1 MICSFA
7 LVGQVL
13 SIRDIALINKPLVWT
28 LHDMWPIC
36 GAEHVSFDMRWRDGY
51 LACNRPMD
59 ESGFDLNRWTWE
71 RKCKYWK
78 LPIQIVTPSRWL
90 SSCVRESYLMNDWP
104 VTVIPNC
111 LDINRWQPIDQD
123 LARDL
128 LGLPKN
134 VPFILFG
141 AYGSG
146 ANASFHKGFDLLISS

>member
-1 MICSFA
+1 
-7 LVGQVL
+7 
-13 SIRDIALINKPLVWT
+13 
-28 LHDMWPIC
+28 
-36 GAEHVSFDMRWRDGY
+36 
-51 LACNRPMD
+51 
-59 ESGFDLNRWTWE
+59 
-71 RKCKYWK
+71 
-78 LPIQIVTPSRWL
+78 
-90 SSCVRESYLMNDWP
+90 MNDWP

-146 ANASFHKGFDLLISS
+146 ANASFHKGFDLLISSLEIFEAKNRWSGVNCTVS